1 MRLAPALL
9 FVLAS
14 ALAGCEAAQPQPD
27 AAAKAY
33 AAAWQK
39 ADYQAMWALVSSEAQ
54 QRVGAEGFVDRL
66 PRIAEE
72 MTLRSL
78 EVRVGPSSRPLLGG
92 SPDPKRAT
100 VPLDITFH
108 TQRVGDVR
116 RTTTLSLVF
125 IGEKDK
131 GAWKIDWSP
140 EAILPSLSPGRLVR
154 MIRLA
159 TTRGRILARDGSEL
173 ATFVEGAEIGAVP
186 GQIRS
191 EDGFAQSLA
200 PVVGLTA
207 DQIKAKLH
215 QSWVQPDLF
224 VPIRTVSGAALDTL
238 KARIAVI
245 EGVAS
250 RATRVRSYPTGL
262 ASQTLGYLTDA
273 SEADAQK
280 RSARGVQAGDLI
292 GKADSGLEA

>member
-14 ALAGCEAAQPQPD
+14 ALAGCEGAQPQPD

-54 QRVGAEGFVDRL
+54 QRVGTEGFVDRL

-159 TTRGRILARDGSEL
+159 TTRGRILARDSSEL
-173 ATFVEGAEIGAVP
+173 ATFVDAGLVGVVP
-186 GQIRS
+186 GQMRS
-191 EDGFAQSLA
+191 QSGLITSLA
-200 PVVGLTA
+200 PVLGVTE
-207 DQIKAKLH
+207 DSIKAKLS
-215 QSWVQPDLF
+215 QSWVRDDTF
-224 VPIRTVSGAALDTL
+224 VPIRTLTGAALDAVRPKL
-238 KARIAVI
+238 AVI
-245 EGVAS
+245 EGVQVQP
-250 RATRVRSYPTGL
+250 TRVATAP
-262 ASQTLGYLTDA
+262 
-273 SEADAQK
+273 E
-280 RSARGVQAGDLI
+280 
-292 GKADSGLEA
+292 